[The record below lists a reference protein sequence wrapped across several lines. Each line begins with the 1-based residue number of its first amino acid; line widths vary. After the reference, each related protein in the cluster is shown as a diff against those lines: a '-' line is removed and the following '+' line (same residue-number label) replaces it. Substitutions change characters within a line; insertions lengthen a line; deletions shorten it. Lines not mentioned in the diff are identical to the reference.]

1 MKEEIAKLLKKPIK
15 ELGADLSKD
24 NIIELIE
31 IPKDYSNGDFAFPCF
46 IISKQIKE
54 NPHEIAIQLRK
65 DIGDTKQFEKIQT
78 AGPYINFFINRKEFS
93 KEIINIVTKQ
103 KDKFGSSKDFK
114 GKKAFIEFSSPNI
127 AKPFGIGHLRST
139 IIGNSIAK
147 LCSFQGY
154 KTLRANYLGDW
165 GSQFGKLMHAYEK
178 FGDEKQLIENPMK
191 HLYEIYV
198 KINSKKEYDEHSR
211 EWFNKLE
218 KGDKEA
224 KYLWKR
230 FREIS
235 LKEFERIYEIMGI
248 KFDVMLC
255 ESMYEKEMKSV
266 TALLKKKKL
275 LKESEGA
282 EIINLEKYNLGIALI
297 QKSDGSTLYATRDL
311 ASAISRKEKYNF
323 DIMVYEVGQEQ
334 SLHFQQIFKILELMG
349 YDWAKK
355 CFHVSHGLY
364 LGKDGKR
371 LATRKGKTF
380 FMEEIIED
388 TKKLAKKEIKKR
400 FPKLKDSELDK
411 RSLTVALAAIY
422 YGDLKNNR
430 TNNIVFDPEKFVSF
444 EGDTG
449 PYLLYSYARAKSII
463 RKYEK
468 EKKKSQKVDFEKADE
483 KEFALIKKI
492 SEFPQVAKKAY
503 EQTTPYLVA
512 NYSYSLAQYF
522 NEFYHTSKV
531 IGSEKEY
538 FRIQLV
544 EIFAQTLKNS
554 LHLLGIETLEEM

>member
-46 IISKQIKE
+46 ALSKQIKE
-54 NPHEIAIQLRK
+54 NPHELAIQLRQEL
-65 DIGDTKQFEKIQT
+65 GDPKEFDKIQT

-93 KEIINIVTKQ
+93 LNLIKILEKQ

-311 ASAISRKEKYNF
+311 ASAISRKEKYDF

-364 LGKDGKR
+364 LGTDGKR

-380 FMEEIIED
+380 FMEDIIED

-400 FPKLKDSELDK
+400 FPKLKDSELEE
-411 RSLTVALAAIY
+411 RSLKVALAAIY

-430 TNNIVFDPEKFVSF
+430 KNNIVFDLKKFVSF

-449 PYLLYSYARAKSII
+449 PYLLYSYARAKSIT
-463 RKYEK
+463 RKYNLEK
-468 EKKKSQKVDFEKADE
+468 TKSQKITFDKIEE

-492 SEFPQVAKKAY
+492 SEFPQITKKSY
-503 EQTTPYLVA
+503 EQMNPSIIA
-512 NYSYSLAQYF
+512 NYSYELAQYF
-522 NEFYHTSKV
+522 NEFYHANKV
-531 IGSEKEY
+531 IGSDKEY